1 MYVCIYVCTC
11 ICTYICI
18 CICDSL
24 WAVCSRER
32 FLYLPSSFFVFGV
45 RFFRCDEVKIE
56 FLSIHWIWISLFA
69 CPLFKTSLL
78 YCLTPFPFPF
88 CSPFHSF
95 IHWLIDWFI
104 HSLIHW
110 FIDSFIHSTNTLQT
124 NKRTTLSPYS
134 TDNNL
139 CFRLVFVYWCRIHSF
154 SASSWSTVPN
164 RIWYGRNSNRG
175 PTSVNATVLWSS
187 FKYVW
192 CRKEMKSLHS
202 EPRINPTFDW
212 RTWGFACCR
221 DAARGRDA
229 SRYWWL
235 ARPAWMWGC
244 WRSNGDTPRSS
255 FPRSRC
261 HGASPCWWCW
271 NKRWDR
277 TVNDSQLRRLAH
289 HGAHL
294 RLRCPWSCWHDM
306 LSLTRREASRI
317 GELRPTWKLLG

>member
-1 MYVCIYVCTC
+1 MGCLFERTILVFAIKFFR
-11 ICTYICI
+11 IWSAFFSMWWSHNWISI
-18 CICDSL
+18 NPL
-24 WAVCSRER
+24 NLNLFVCS
-32 FLYLPSSFFVFGV
+32 SSAQN
-45 RFFRCDEVKIE
+45 
-56 FLSIHWIWISLFA
+56 IS
-69 CPLFKTSLL
+69 SLL
-78 YCLTPFPFPF
+78 PHPFSFSFPFLLPL
-88 CSPFHSF
+88 SF
-95 IHWLIDWFI
+95 IHPLIDW
-104 HSLIHW
+104 LIH
-110 FIDSFIHSTNTLQT
+110 SFIHSTNTLQT

-202 EPRINPTFDW
+202 EPRSKPTFDW

-261 HGASPCWWCW
+261 RGASPCWWCW

-289 HGAHL
+289 RGAHL

-306 LSLTRREASRI
+306 LSPTRREASRI